1 MVLVSRKK
9 YNKLKEELSSAQIE
23 IDGLKDSLECE
34 KNKNYKILED
44 KTTKENNYLEQIK
57 TMEDIERKN
66 VELINSERKLNK
78 KKDSKISELERKLR
92 LSNSA
97 RGGMQRAIN
106 TLTKKLEEYQKNENL
121 FKVKKIKSCKGTTQ
135 KMKVPKVQISSV
147 RNTLKEISKV
157 REHEEH

>member
-34 KNKNYKILED
+34 KNENYKILKD

-57 TMEDIERKN
+57 TMEGIERKN

-78 KKDSKISELERKLR
+78 KNFLLIIYEYGMPLLIS
-92 LSNSA
+92 
-97 RGGMQRAIN
+97 
-106 TLTKKLEEYQKNENL
+106 
-121 FKVKKIKSCKGTTQ
+121 V
-135 KMKVPKVQISSV
+135 
-147 RNTLKEISKV
+147 
-157 REHEEH
+157 

>member
-1 MVLVSRKK
+1 MILVSGKK
-9 YNKLKEELSSAQIE
+9 YNKLKNELSSAQIE
-23 IDGLKDSLECE
+23 IDGLKDSLEWE
-34 KNKNYKILED
+34 KNKNYKILKD

-135 KMKVPKVQISSV
+135 KMKAPRVQKNSV
-147 RNTLKEISKV
+147 RRTLKEIDSL
-157 REHEEH
+157 RGNSED

>member
-1 MVLVSRKK
+1 MILVSGKK
-9 YNKLKEELSSAQIE
+9 YNKLKDELSLAKNE

-34 KNKNYKILED
+34 KNKNYKILKD

-135 KMKVPKVQISSV
+135 KMKAPRVQKNSV
-147 RNTLKEISKV
+147 RRTLKEIDSL
-157 REHEEH
+157 RGNSED